1 MKIFLIGFMGAGKSS
16 IGKLLAERL
25 NMNFYDTD
33 LLIEKKERIS
43 TNDIFQ
49 KYGESYFRDV
59 EKKVITEVCSN
70 CDNSV
75 IATGG
80 GCVLN
85 DENVFA
91 MKKNGKLIFLDASL
105 ENIMS
110 RVANDNSRPLLH
122 KVSFS
127 DRHLIYERLA
137 DLIVNADL
145 SMESVCNQIVCA
157 LSHDKNP
164 FYLIAGPCV
173 VESSEQ
179 IDSISQQVKNLGAT
193 HLRGGTFKLRT
204 SPDSFS
210 GLGKDGLT
218 LLMEAKKK
226 TGLPIVTEITR
237 ISQIKDFENV
247 DVIQVG
253 ARNAQNFELLKEL
266 GKTRKTILL
275 KRGFSMTVKDFLLS
289 AQYVINEGNENIIL
303 CERGISSFE
312 IYTRNTLDISA
323 VPILKKLSGLPV
335 IVDPSHAAGKSW
347 LVESL
352 SLAAVAA
359 GADGLIIEVH
369 NDRNNSRCDGEQS
382 LTPSEFENVIKKVLK
397 IRKTI

>member
-1 MKIFLIGFMGAGKSS
+1 MNVFLIGFMGAGKSS
-16 IGKLLAERL
+16 IGKLLAEKL

-33 LLIEKKERIS
+33 LLIEEKEKILIS
-43 TNDIFQ
+43 DIFK
-49 KYGESYFRDV
+49 KYGESYFREV
-59 EKKVITEVCSN
+59 EKKVISQVCSSYN
-70 CDNSV
+70 NSV

-80 GCVLN
+80 GCILA
-85 DENVFA
+85 DENVFK
-91 MKKNGKLIFLDASL
+91 MKKNGKLIFLDASF

-110 RVANDNSRPLLH
+110 RVANDESRPLLH
-122 KVSFS
+122 KVNFS
-127 DRHLIYERLA
+127 ARHLVYERLA

-145 SMESVCNQIVCA
+145 SMESVCNQIACA
-157 LSHDKNP
+157 LSHSKNP

-173 VESSEQ
+173 VESAEQ
-179 IDSISQQVKNLGAT
+179 INSIAQEVKSLGVT

-210 GLGKDGLT
+210 GLGKDGLK
-218 LLMEAKKK
+218 LLKQAKKN

-237 ISQIKDFENV
+237 LSQLEDFEDV
-247 DVIQVG
+247 DIIQVG
-253 ARNAQNFELLKEL
+253 ARNAQNFEMLKEL
-266 GKTRKTILL
+266 GRTKKTILL

-289 AQYVINEGNENIIL
+289 AQYLINGGNENIIL

-312 IYTRNTLDISA
+312 NYTRSTLDISA

-335 IVDPSHAAGKSW
+335 IVDPSHAAGRSW
-347 LVESL
+347 IVESL

-359 GADGLIIEVH
+359 GADGLIVEVH
-369 NDRNNSRCDGEQS
+369 NDRENSKCDGKQS
-382 LTPSEFENVIKKVLK
+382 LTPSEFESVVKKVLK